1 MKNSDEAYLSGKAP
15 EILVVDDDKTTRRM
29 VKAHLR
35 KAGYDVIDADNG
47 QAGLER
53 FDEHSPALVLLDVMM
68 PVMNGFET
76 CMALRTKIADQT
88 LQILMLTGLDDV
100 DAVERAFQCGATDF
114 ITKPLNWPLLTQRV
128 RFALRDRKL
137 FIELQ
142 EKQRLLSEAQRIA
155 KMGCSYIDL
164 SAERVVISDE
174 ASAIMGIADG
184 GEISLHDFYA
194 LLPDQ
199 DRQRMQEN
207 LDQAVSGNGLYQ
219 LEHKLTLDDKQEK
232 VILQR
237 GEVRRENGRNIIY
250 GTLQDITEQAKA
262 EERILY
268 HTYYDVLTS
277 LPNRNL
283 FERNLSD
290 YIGEEQSCTVMFVG
304 IDRFKAINDS
314 LGHRSGD
321 ELLKEIAGRL
331 APFQQKNYRVA
342 RFGGD
347 TFAIIVPGDDT
358 AHHKADDIAQD
369 ILSLMEAPCVIDEH
383 EIVIHGSIGIA
394 LYPREA
400 NSLDKLLLGADI
412 AMNQAKDNGG
422 NQYRYFSTEM
432 DTNARRRLSLEEDLR
447 RAIRNEEFE
456 LYYQPQYCALTKRIV
471 GMEALVRWF
480 HPKKGMI
487 SPGDFIPLAEETG
500 LVVELGEWV
509 LYTAARQSAVWHN
522 EGHQLRV
529 GVNLSAKQ
537 LILSS
542 VPDLVSNVIDT
553 THIAPNLLE
562 LEITES
568 MAVSSFEKT
577 RRTLDKTRSMGVKVS
592 MDDFGTG
599 YSSLSYLQQ
608 LPLNTLKIDRAFI
621 KDITDDGRN
630 GEIAKAIIALS
641 KTLDLHI
648 IAEGIETV
656 GQYDYLRWHGA
667 DEIQGFYFSKPL
679 PAAEFSKLLNKP

>member
-35 KAGYDVIDADNG
+35 KAGYNVIDADNG

>member
-35 KAGYDVIDADNG
+35 KAGYNVIDADNG

-667 DEIQGFYFSKPL
+667 NEIQGFYFSKPL
-679 PAAEFSKLLNKP
+679 PAAEFSKLLNKS